1 MSNPF
6 LVDLDENYTPYT
18 SGISTPFSG
27 AATPTTKRRN
37 STNPF
42 EILSPDGDEQ
52 PVTFLDHDALQSAA
66 NEINNNNNNNN
77 GQHNVASAIAD
88 MTADFY
94 QAITK
99 HDFNFDATINDDV
112 FEQEQHNRLGGEGED
127 NLEEEAHDDEVEEG
141 LEEDNENEE
150 DNNNISSKPVTTVK
164 TVQSYHDEDETLF
177 DPFETIHDDDGM
189 SSKRSSVEVAN
200 LGSTMMSSN
209 KTVTELASSLVSANS
224 AKAKELFNSSMA
236 SFELLAAGGKSEA
249 NPNSNSS
256 AAQNDLLLSP
266 MTPSTPPSNYDDN
279 SAEIGGSGGFGGSS
293 GVAAF
298 LSPAPTGMDIYS
310 SDLSDM
316 SDVSP
321 TTAATAAATDVR
333 SAFNMYSGESS

>member
-66 NEINNNNNNNN
+66 NEINNNNNGKDN
-77 GQHNVASAIAD
+77 GQQNVASAIAD

-112 FEQEQHNRLGGEGED
+112 FEHEQAQHSDNRLDEGED
-127 NLEEEAHDDEVEEG
+127 NLEAHDDEVEEG
-141 LEEDNENEE
+141 EDEE
-150 DNNNISSKPVTTVK
+150 DNNNVSRKPVTTVK
-164 TVQSYHDEDETLF
+164 TVQSYLDEDQTLF

-200 LGSTMMSSN
+200 LGSTMMTSN

-236 SFELLAAGGKSEA
+236 SFELLAAGGKAASE
-249 NPNSNSS
+249 NQNSS
-256 AAQNDLLLSP
+256 ANQNDLLLSP

-293 GVAAF
+293 GLAAF

-310 SDLSDM
+310 SDLSEM

-321 TTAATAAATDVR
+321 TAAAAGTDVR
-333 SAFNMYSGESS
+333 SAFNMYSGT